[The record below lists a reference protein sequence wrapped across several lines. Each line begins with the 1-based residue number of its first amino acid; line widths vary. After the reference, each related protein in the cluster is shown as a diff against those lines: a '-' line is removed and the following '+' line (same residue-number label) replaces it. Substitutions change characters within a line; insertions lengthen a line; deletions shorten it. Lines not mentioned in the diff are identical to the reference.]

1 MQIKAKHEIRS
12 TLALFGLNFSDLAR
26 ESRIPTGLLNHYI
39 NNRRNPTPEKLERL
53 KEAYKELTGYTLPSL
68 KEDHKNK

>member
-53 KEAYKELTGYTLPSL
+53 K
-68 KEDHKNK
+68 

>member
-1 MQIKAKHEIRS
+1 MEIKAKHEIRS
-12 TLALFGLNFSDLAR
+12 TLALCGLNFSDLAR

-53 KEAYKELTGYTLPSL
+53 KEAYKKLTGYTLPDL
-68 KEDHKNK
+68 GENK

>member
-1 MQIKAKHEIRS
+1 MEIKAKHEIRS

-53 KEAYKELTGYTLPSL
+53 QDAYKELTGYTLPNL
-68 KEDHKNK
+68 GENR